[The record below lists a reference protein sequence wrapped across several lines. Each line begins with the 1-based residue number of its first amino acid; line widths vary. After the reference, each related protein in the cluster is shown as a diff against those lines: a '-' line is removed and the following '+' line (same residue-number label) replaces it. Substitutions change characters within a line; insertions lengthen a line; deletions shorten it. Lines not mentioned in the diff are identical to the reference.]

1 MNGNRRL
8 PDGYEMLEPFVDF
21 WAVHGT
27 QARDDRRTE
36 STEAQREAFFQ
47 TTRDHVPRALE
58 ELDRTPL
65 GQFDERQTNLMNL
78 LLGFAHVVNAV
89 ELLGKG
95 EARHAQFRKAMPFTR
110 STADL

>member
-1 MNGNRRL
+1 MTGNRL
-8 PDGYEMLEPFVDF
+8 PQGYEGLEPFVDV
-21 WAVHGT
+21 WAVSGT
-27 QARDDRRTE
+27 QARDDRRTD
-36 STEAQREAFFQ
+36 STEDQRLAFYEAA
-47 TTRDHVPRALE
+47 RRLVPGALE

-65 GQFDERQTNLMNL
+65 DRFDEKQATLMNL

-95 EARHAQFRKAMPFTR
+95 EPRHAMFRKAMPFTR

>member
-1 MNGNRRL
+1 MSGNRRL
-8 PDGYEMLEPFVDF
+8 PAGYEVLEPFVDY
-21 WAVHGT
+21 WAVSGS

-36 STEAQREAFFQ
+36 STEAQRVAFYE
-47 TTRDHVPRALE
+47 TAKDVVPGALQ
-58 ELDRTPL
+58 ELDKTPL
-65 GQFDERQTNLMNL
+65 DQFDDKQSTLMNL

-110 STADL
+110 STADA